1 MSTSAEPGFVVH
13 DAVLSPAEVT
23 ALAGCF
29 APDDQR
35 AGDRDGLDHPAVRAI
50 AGSASVRA
58 LVEPWLGPGAI
69 AIRATLFDK
78 TPATNWLVAWHQ
90 DRVVPVHERLEV
102 DGYRAWSQK
111 DGALFVEPPVAV
123 LQQML
128 AVRLDLDGSD
138 ADRGGLRLV
147 PSSHLGGILAPAAIA
162 TLVAPGPVVTPVVPP
177 SGALLLRPLL
187 LHASSRARDALHRRI
202 VHLEFAAG
210 PLPLPLRFA
219 ANVR

>member
-1 MSTSAEPGFVVH
+1 MPTSAEPGFVVH
-13 DAVLSPAEVT
+13 DAVLTPAAVA
-23 ALAGCF
+23 ALASCF
-29 APDDQR
+29 SPEPAR
-35 AGDRDGLDHPAVRAI
+35 AGDRAGLDHAACREI
-50 AGSASVRA
+50 ASSGPVRA
-58 LVEPWLGPGAI
+58 LVEPWLGPDAI

-90 DRVVPVHERLEV
+90 DRMVPVHERHEV
-102 DGYRAWSQK
+102 AGYRAWSQK
-111 DGALFVEPPVAV
+111 EGGLFVEPPVAV

-147 PSSHLGGILAPAAIA
+147 PGSHRAGILTPAAIA
-162 TLVAPGPVVTPVVPP
+162 ARVADGPVVTPVVPP
-177 SGALLLRPLL
+177 GGALLLRPLL
-187 LHASSRARDALHRRI
+187 LHASSRTAAAHHRRI

-219 ANVR
+219 ASVR